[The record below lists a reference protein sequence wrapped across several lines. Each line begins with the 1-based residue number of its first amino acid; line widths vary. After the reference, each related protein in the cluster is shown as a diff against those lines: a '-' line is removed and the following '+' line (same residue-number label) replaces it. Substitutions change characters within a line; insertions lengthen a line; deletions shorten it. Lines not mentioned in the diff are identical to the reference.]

1 MDGRKEASRYEYPV
15 DVFRSI
21 LKTLEEIRGI
31 IILANQDKLEQMK
44 KKLLPEGSIKEKIY
58 TLCDGTKQQKEI
70 SEIIGKDIKYVHSYL
85 SILWSE

>member
-31 IILANQDKLEQMK
+31 IILANQDN
-44 KKLLPEGSIKEKIY
+44 
-58 TLCDGTKQQKEI
+58 
-70 SEIIGKDIKYVHSYL
+70 
-85 SILWSE
+85 